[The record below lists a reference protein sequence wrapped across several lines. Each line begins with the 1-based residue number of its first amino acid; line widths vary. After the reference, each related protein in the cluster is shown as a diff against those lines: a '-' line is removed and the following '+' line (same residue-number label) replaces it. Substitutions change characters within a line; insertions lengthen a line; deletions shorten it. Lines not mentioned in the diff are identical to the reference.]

1 MERNHTTGTP
11 RHHPRGALPTLA
23 ALLLALLA
31 GSCGG
36 GNVPTRGDPTLFFS
50 GERIEPP
57 GVHLRIGTGT
67 REYFLQLR
75 VAAEG
80 MEGAYAVEYDLHY
93 PEELLTF
100 AGFAE
105 GVFLSER
112 GRVTTRLSV
121 AETSPG
127 VIHVEHTR
135 VGDVG
140 PAPAQDQ
147 FVLEPMQLLEW
158 NAHADGTGSFTWSG
172 NRMFDED
179 GNELPDVTWGTGSLT
194 VQGRA

>member
-1 MERNHTTGTP
+1 MVKTQSADTP
-11 RHHPRGALPTLA
+11 RSHPRGALPTLA

-36 GNVPTRGDPTLFFS
+36 GNVPTRGDPTMFFS
-50 GERIEPP
+50 GQPVNAP
-57 GVHLRIGTGT
+57 GVHLRSGLDTSG
-67 REYFLQLR
+67 YFLQLL
-75 VAAEG
+75 VVAEG
-80 MEGAYAVEYDLHY
+80 LEGAYSIAYDLHY

-100 AGFAE
+100 AGFAG
-105 GVFLSER
+105 GVFLSEN

-158 NAHADGTGSFTWSG
+158 NAHANGTGSFHWSG
-172 NRMFDED
+172 NRVLDED
-179 GNELPDVTWGTGSLT
+179 GDELPGMSWGTASVT